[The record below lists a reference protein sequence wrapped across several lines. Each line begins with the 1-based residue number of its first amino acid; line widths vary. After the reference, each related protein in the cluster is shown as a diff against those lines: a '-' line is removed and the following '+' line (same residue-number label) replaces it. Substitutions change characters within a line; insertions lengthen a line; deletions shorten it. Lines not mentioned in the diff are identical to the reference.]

1 MTRFM
6 DRIPNGILP
15 LVNTRDLLSK
25 VSRAL
30 EDNQK
35 STYPFSW
42 CCGHLVIQH
51 GVLEVFDYEGAQK
64 RYMFPLLTA
73 FLRNLHPQIA
83 KLTNYA

>member
-64 RYMFPLLTA
+64 KVHVSLANRLLKKFA
-73 FLRNLHPQIA
+73 PANSKA
-83 KLTNYA
+83 D